1 MLGYLWTRRKLLI
14 SKLGAGVIK
23 ERVRALISTVVNWN
37 HFQKETTYMY
47 PKWLCQKDMTWRTW
61 LIILVLEKGIISIS
75 CDAPQVSFNSYK
87 ALVLAHSTLLIRV
100 WQVKW
105 YLGDDRWER
114 VQTSHLPPPV
124 HCIPGFQLPSSPF
137 TWLSTLSPL
146 SI

>member
-1 MLGYLWTRRKLLI
+1 MLGYLWTRWKLLI
-14 SKLGAGVIK
+14 SKLGARVIK

-47 PKWLCQKDMTWRTW
+47 PKWLCQQDMTRRTW
-61 LIILVLEKGIISIS
+61 LIILVMEKGIISIS
-75 CDAPQVSFNSYK
+75 RDAPQVSFNSYK

-114 VQTSHLPPPV
+114 VQTSNLPPPV
-124 HCIPGFQLPSSPF
+124 HCIPGFQWLSSPF